1 MGKEVEVNGNVVVV
15 EKIGWLVGFSN
26 NLFFCNVDILCLE
39 ILWILWIK
47 SNYINGNDE

>member
-15 EKIGWLVGFSN
+15 EKIGWLVGFN
-26 NLFFCNVDILCLE
+26 INLFFCNVDILCLE